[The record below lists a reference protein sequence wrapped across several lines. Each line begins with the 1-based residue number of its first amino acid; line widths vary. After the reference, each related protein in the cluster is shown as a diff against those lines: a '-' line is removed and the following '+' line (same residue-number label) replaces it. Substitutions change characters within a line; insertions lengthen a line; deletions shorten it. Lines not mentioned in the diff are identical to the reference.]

1 VGTELRSAFPQ
12 EVEMTFEENPLVLI
26 AFIVATVEG
35 WTLAKAVVRAVWE
48 RRRKTSPEGRPT

>member
-1 VGTELRSAFPQ
+1 
-12 EVEMTFEENPLVLI
+12 MTFEENPLVLI